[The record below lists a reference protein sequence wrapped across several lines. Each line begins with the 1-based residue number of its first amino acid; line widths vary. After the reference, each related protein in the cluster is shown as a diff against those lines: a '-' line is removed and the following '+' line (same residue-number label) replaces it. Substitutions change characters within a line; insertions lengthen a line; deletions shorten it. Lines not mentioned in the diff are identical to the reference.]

1 MAKNNNVTPKAK
13 GGAGLKVLEAIIG
26 AIAFLAIVAPIA
38 ISSFAIAS
46 EAVSYSFWPFV
57 GVILAGVFALVV
69 LVVVLISTRKSN
81 AKTIR
86 TRTII
91 VCILAF
97 CLTTGIA
104 CVFDIALPDVLANLA
119 SNTIRYEEVVADPMT
134 QAAAN
139 GNLVREYVR
148 YQMLNGNY
156 YESADKPAPYEYSAV
171 KEALKEGD
179 ETVKG
184 SIAYYQAL
192 AVEGEADTAT
202 PVGYKIDKIIQGY
215 KDAEKAG
222 KEGLASSFS
231 VFSKNR
237 SYDYE
242 LYNFIY
248 NWYVLQDY
256 EYAYDLTD
264 AGEIVPQKRQAVAVA
279 FTEKLKDA
287 HTKLCLQGI
296 EGNKRIKELF
306 TDNFAQFD
314 REKYVV
320 LDANTMISYATSGR
334 MTVPVVVRLLLNE
347 TYTPGQF
354 TYQIWSADDGEYK
367 NVAMNWTV
375 LDMNGVS
382 EPITIN
388 AGSLTDLVAG
398 LGFAG
403 LEPQLLD
410 ILAGQKDNLN
420 NLLNVQL
427 KWLVATLT
435 GTADDMSTA
444 GTLTVVPEYT
454 DAGDLTILVMSENVE
469 RGSLG
474 YMQMGW
480 NNSAGALFAVVSVC
494 ASRTFLFIYGAI
506 AVALIFI
513 AGLCGEYA
521 KRAKD
526 KNAAKDDEE
535 AKDESDDE
543 IDLTEEPVEEPV
555 VEEEPA
561 VAAE

>member
-13 GGAGLKVLEAIIG
+13 GGAGLKILEAIIG
-26 AIAFLAIVAPIA
+26 IIAFIAIVGPIA

-46 EAVSYSFWPFV
+46 EAVSYSFWPFI
-57 GVILAGVFALVV
+57 GVILAGVLALVV
-69 LVVVLISTRKSN
+69 LVVVLVSTRKSN
-81 AKTIR
+81 TKTIR

-91 VCILAF
+91 VCVLAF
-97 CLTTGIA
+97 CFTVGLGCI
-104 CVFDIALPDVLANLA
+104 FDIALPDVLADLA

-134 QAAAN
+134 QAEAN
-139 GNLVREYVR
+139 GDLVREYIR

-156 YESADKPAPYEYSAV
+156 YEKESEPAPYEYSAV

-179 ETVKG
+179 ETTKG

-192 AVEGEADTAT
+192 ALEGEEGTAT

-215 KDAEKAG
+215 IDAEKAG
-222 KEGLASSFS
+222 KEGLTSAFS
-231 VFSKNR
+231 IFSGNR

-242 LYNFIY
+242 LYNFVY

-256 EYAYDLTD
+256 EYAYNLVD
-264 AGEIVPQKRQAVAVA
+264 AGEIVVQKRQAVAVA
-279 FTEKLKDA
+279 FTEKLKEA
-287 HTKLCLQGI
+287 HTKLCLEGI

-320 LDANTMISYATSGR
+320 LDANTMIGFATSDR

-347 TYTPGQF
+347 TYTPGQYTF
-354 TYQIWSADDGEYK
+354 QIWSADDGEYK

-382 EPITIN
+382 SPIAIEV
-388 AGSLTDLVAG
+388 GSLTDLVNG
-398 LGFAG
+398 LGFTD
-403 LEPQLLD
+403 LEPQLLS

-435 GTADDMSTA
+435 GTADDMTTA

-454 DAGDLTILVMSENVE
+454 DAGNLTILVMSENVE

-494 ASRTFLFIYGAI
+494 ASRTFLFMYGAI
-506 AVALIFI
+506 AIALIYI

-526 KNAAKDDEE
+526 KNAAKAEE
-535 AKDESDDE
+535 NKEEDNE
-543 IDLTEEPVEEPV
+543 IDLTEEEPVEELAIEEEPV
-555 VEEEPA
+555 V
-561 VAAE
+561 AAE